1 KGHSKSVGIPDHEA
15 ITRKA
20 PGDHLIGYRV
30 IDHVEGLRKERRRP
44 NFVQPLHR
52 PWRLHKRIFYVIGT
66 RLRSDRVGAGG
77 SWRLAGRRW
86 SRLELG
92 SPPPPVFRR
101 YYPTRVRSPPM
112 LLETNLVWQRTCR
125 WVLAVG
131 HVTCEVADEGA
142 CSLSSFCLLR
152 RHEDPNAR
160 HVSPTFPTRPPPA
173 LHGRPP
179 RGPFTAPSHL
189 PLSPSSSSTVSSS
202 PPLSRVP
209 TSPSQSPTRMW
220 ARPPYAKGGGAVEAG
235 IRALYPVMLEP
246 PELRWAFIRKI
257 YSILSAQMLITV
269 AVATAVVSI
278 RPVSHFFVT
287 SSAGLGL
294 YVFLVILPF
303 FGTPSFLFLLLLLLL
318 LLLLFPY
325 HCLYFVLG
333 YNSLLLQFE
342 MSSRD
347 IELFSVLVRV
357 CLLISDDDFNFPKHA
372 VICPLYYYYQHYPLN
387 YLLLGIF
394 TVSLGFAVGLTCA
407 FTSGWIDIFTVF
419 LFQNQEL
426 CCLGHGAVFVWR
438 RWVHAVLSSNL
449 ICFFRLCAGKVI
461 LESVVLTGLVVVSLT
476 IYTFWAAARGHDFT
490 FLGPFLFSSIM
501 ILFVFVLIQVKAHA
515 VSSTMT
521 STKILLHVPIHP

>member
-1 KGHSKSVGIPDHEA
+1 RQGGGRRVVE
-15 ITRKA
+15 
-20 PGDHLIGYRV
+20 IG
-30 IDHVEGLRKERRRP
+30 RP
-44 NFVQPLHR
+44 PLV
-52 PWRLHKRIFYVIGT
+52 PLGAGVSSTT
-66 RLRSDRVGAGG
+66 RLPQILSH
-77 SWRLAGRRW
+77 S
-86 SRLELG
+86 SE
-92 SPPPPVFRR
+92 
-101 YYPTRVRSPPM
+101 
-112 LLETNLVWQRTCR
+112 LLETNLVWQRTCQ

-160 HVSPTFPTRPPPA
+160 HVSLTFPTRPPPA

-209 TSPSQSPTRMW
+209 TSPSQSPTMMW

-278 RPVSHFFVT
+278 HPVSRFFVT

-303 FGTPSFLFLLLLLLL
+303 F
-318 LLLLFPY
+318 
-325 HCLYFVLG
+325 V
-333 YNSLLLQFE
+333 
-342 MSSRD
+342 R
-347 IELFSVLVRV
+347 VRV

-521 STKILLHVPIHP
+521 SAKILLHVPIHP